1 MQIDWL
7 PRREGGIISRQQN
20 TGFTVQHAIW
30 YDLSDRVRS
39 VCRTQAEQRS
49 YIRDKK
55 RAWRARAP
63 EVDNPTPRQH
73 EARGDISQYISMAR
87 LSRLGRLAW
96 LVTQA
101 AHLKCLFVQRW

>member
-1 MQIDWL
+1 MARVTTALETNQ
-7 PRREGGIISRQQN
+7 PRGVQSAKRRSIADRLAASPRGGIISRQQN

-30 YDLSDRVRS
+30 YDLSDRVRP

-73 EARGDISQYISMAR
+73 EARGDIS
-87 LSRLGRLAW
+87 
-96 LVTQA
+96 
-101 AHLKCLFVQRW
+101 